1 MKKANQPKPQVKT
14 GAAKQ
19 APKQKLSQRGRII
32 CLCVLV
38 AVILGAL
45 VGGFFGI
52 RAALGYGRDFNY
64 MNKDLS
70 KYVKLSAEDVKN
82 IVMTV
87 AVDKPTE
94 EDVEREIIALLVEH
108 KTLDT
113 ENIDPDAVIANGSVV
128 SIYYSGYLLSED
140 GDREYFSGGS
150 NLSGNISS
158 LIIGSATFMPG
169 FEKGLIGIRPSETEM
184 PTVIKEGKLSEGD
197 VVYANIEGFHPEGKN
212 LRLYGQRLELT
223 PALDDVYGKGF
234 YDLLVGSEL
243 GENLCSSLT
252 TLESTKAGEGTF
264 VYKNLRT
271 LYKTEG
277 GKAHTVETYFPLNYQ
292 EASLQG
298 KTAYFDVYIQD
309 TTSYK
314 VPEYTDAFLTETVGI
329 ISEKLETYE
338 GSTLTEK
345 YRSYVREVL
354 DEDYEERLLE
364 ATEKTFWEKIA
375 EVAEVKSVPRSAWL
389 EIYDGYIEDLET
401 TYSDYLTSSGYTAAV
416 YPFETF
422 CKDYCRLEDGESY
435 KTYVKNLSKQTAGEK
450 IIFFYAIQ
458 LLEVAPSESELAKAY
473 DETVTELAKQY
484 SSLDESY
491 YESQP
496 DEEAKKKAYQEYIT
510 AIEDMKQDVKTAL
523 GEEYLL
529 ESAYYNYSF
538 PKLLDLTKIS
548 YIGKG
553 HE

>member
-1 MKKANQPKPQVKT
+1 MKK
-14 GAAKQ
+14 
-19 APKQKLSQRGRII
+19 II
-32 CLCVLV
+32 CKVEYDTAKSELV
-38 AVILGAL
+38 AKFTNGE
-45 VGGFFGI
+45 FGDP
-52 RAALGYGRDFNY
+52 AGY
-64 MNKDLS
+64 
-70 KYVKLSAEDVKN
+70 
-82 IVMTV
+82 
-87 AVDKPTE
+87 E
-94 EDVEREIIALLVEH
+94 E
-108 KTLDT
+108 
-113 ENIDPDAVIANGSVV
+113 S
-128 SIYYSGYLLSED
+128 
-140 GDREYFSGGS
+140 
-150 NLSGNISS
+150 
-158 LIIGSATFMPG
+158 
-169 FEKGLIGIRPSETEM
+169 
-184 PTVIKEGKLSEGD
+184 
-197 VVYANIEGFHPEGKN
+197 
-212 LRLYGQRLELT
+212 
-223 PALDDVYGKGF
+223 
-234 YDLLVGSEL
+234 
-243 GENLCSSLT
+243 
-252 TLESTKAGEGTF
+252 
-264 VYKNLRT
+264 

-277 GKAHTVETYFPLNYQ
+277 GKAHTVESYFPLNYQ

-314 VPEYTDAFLTETVGI
+314 IPEYTDAFLTETVGI
-329 ISEKLETYE
+329 ISEKLDAYE
-338 GSTLTEK
+338 GSTLTEM

-375 EVAEVKSVPRSAWL
+375 EVAEVKSVPSSAWL

-473 DETVTELAKQY
+473 DETLTELAKQY

>member
-94 EDVEREIIALLVEH
+94 EDVEREIVALLVEH

-169 FEKGLIGIRPSETEM
+169 FEKGLIGIRPSDTEM

-277 GKAHTVETYFPLNYQ
+277 GKAHTVESYFPLNYQ

-329 ISEKLETYE
+329 ISEKLDAYE

-422 CKDYCRLEDGESY
+422 CKDYCGLEDGESY

-473 DETVTELAKQY
+473 DETLTELAKQY

>member
-94 EDVEREIIALLVEH
+94 EDVEREIVALLVEH

-169 FEKGLIGIRPSETEM
+169 FEKGLIGIRPSDTEM

-234 YDLLVGSEL
+234 YDLLVGSEI

-329 ISEKLETYE
+329 ISEKLDAYE

-473 DETVTELAKQY
+473 DETLTELAKQY

>member
-1 MKKANQPKPQVKT
+1 MKKANQPKAQVKT

-19 APKQKLSQRGRII
+19 APKKKLSRRGRIV

-70 KYVKLSAEDVKN
+70 GYVKLSAEDVKN
-82 IVMTV
+82 IVLSV
-87 AVDKPTE
+87 AVDKPTD

-108 KTLDT
+108 KVLDT
-113 ENIDPDAVIANGSVV
+113 ENTDPDAVIANGSVV
-128 SIYYSGYLLSED
+128 NICYSGYLLSED

-150 NLSGNISS
+150 NLSSGISS
-158 LIIGSATFMPG
+158 LIIGSASFVPG
-169 FEKGLIGIRPSETEM
+169 FEEGLIGIRPSDTVM
-184 PTVIKEGKLSEGD
+184 PTVIKEGKISEGD

-212 LRLYGQRLELT
+212 LKLYGQRLEIT

-234 YDLLVGSEL
+234 YDLLIGSEL
-243 GENLCSSLT
+243 GGGNLCASVT

-277 GKAHTVETYFPLNYQ
+277 GKAHTVQSYFPLSYQ

-298 KTAYFDVYIQD
+298 KTAYFDVYIKD
-309 TTSYK
+309 TTTHTI
-314 VPEYTDAFLTETVGI
+314 PEYTDAFLTETVGI
-329 ISEKLETYE
+329 IPERLDAYE
-338 GSTLTEK
+338 GNTLTEK

-354 DEDYEERLLE
+354 EEDYETRLLE
-364 ATEKTFWEKIA
+364 ATEETFWEKIA
-375 EVAEVKSVPRSAWL
+375 EIAEVKRVPRSAWL

-401 TYSDYLTSSGYTAAV
+401 TYADYLESSGYTEAV

-422 CKDYCRLEDGESY
+422 CKDYCRLEEGESY

-458 LLEVAPSESELAKAY
+458 LLGVAPNESELEKAY
-473 DETVTELAKQY
+473 DETLTELAKQY
-484 SSLDESY
+484 NTLDESY

-496 DEEAKKKAYQEYIT
+496 DEESRKKAYEEYI
-510 AIEDMKQDVKTAL
+510 ASIEKLKGELKAAL
-523 GEEYLL
+523 GEEYLW

-538 PKLLDLTKIS
+538 PKLLELTKIS
-548 YIGKG
+548 YVGKG
-553 HE
+553 H

>member
-94 EDVEREIIALLVEH
+94 EDVEREIVALLVEH

-169 FEKGLIGIRPSETEM
+169 FEKGLIGIRPSDTEM

-234 YDLLVGSEL
+234 YDLLVGSEI

-277 GKAHTVETYFPLNYQ
+277 GKAHTVESYFPLNYQ

-329 ISEKLETYE
+329 ISEKLDAYE

-473 DETVTELAKQY
+473 DETLTELAKQY